1 MSGNS
6 SRKKPLLAALILSV
20 GSLAAPLAAAPPGD
34 APILIEADRAELD
47 QGQRQSVYV
56 GNVRV
61 TQGAAV
67 FTGDR
72 VVLNHTAHGKPQQVE
87 VTGNPAHFS
96 QPADPTHPAMEAKA
110 LTMQYQSELDRLEL
124 TGEAWVRQ
132 GSDEV
137 SGKHLIYDRR
147 NQRILANSEEGGEGR
162 VHITIQPHS
171 SSESSTP

>member
-1 MSGNS
+1 MSDNF
-6 SRKKPLLAALILSV
+6 SRKQLLLAALALSLS
-20 GSLAAPLAAAPPGD
+20 SLVSPLAAAPPVE

-72 VVLNHTAHGKPQQVE
+72 VVLNHTASGKPQQVE

-96 QPADPTHPAMEAKA
+96 QPADPAHPAMEAKA
-110 LTMQYQSELDRLEL
+110 LTMRYQSELDRLEL
-124 TGEAWVRQ
+124 TDEAWVRQ

-171 SSESSTP
+171 SSESTAP